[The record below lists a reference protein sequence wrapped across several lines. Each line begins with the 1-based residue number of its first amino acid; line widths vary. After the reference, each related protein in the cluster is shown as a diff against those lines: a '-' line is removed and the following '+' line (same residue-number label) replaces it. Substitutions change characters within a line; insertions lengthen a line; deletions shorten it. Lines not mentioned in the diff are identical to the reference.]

1 MSGWGVGSRG
11 KLSAL
16 KIKIKDCEYDYPNI
30 FNIPSPDNED
40 FFCAISRIGSGCH
53 GDSGG
58 PMICEENGQVVLYG
72 AVHDGED
79 HRECRRNFDNIYANI
94 YQHIELIETVLVRLF
109 CFFLFSTSFL
119 KQCLAQS
126 SVDSI

>member
-1 MSGWGVGSRG
+1 MSGWGEGSRG

-58 PMICEENGQVVLYG
+58 PMICEENDKAVFYG
-72 AVHDGED
+72 VASAVTDKRC
-79 HRECRRNFDNIYANI
+79 RENFVNIYANI
-94 YQHIELIETVLVRLF
+94 YQHIELIESALV
-109 CFFLFSTSFL
+109 
-119 KQCLAQS
+119 K
-126 SVDSI
+126 